1 MLLKEWHMKK
11 FVVIVYSG
19 DYEID
24 RQMFL
29 DEEMAEDFASESQ
42 DNGFVVRVE
51 EIEND

>member
-1 MLLKEWHMKK
+1 MKK

-19 DYEID
+19 GYEID

-29 DEEMAEDFASESQ
+29 DEELAVDFASTSQ

-51 EIEND
+51 ETEND